1 MQTPEYMAILVA
13 LARVD
18 DLITTR
24 LNYTMKQ
31 AETRHVM
38 ISKAAGLM
46 EALNSVKTVAAEYGI
61 PAIALNQPVGVLQA
75 PERPEPQIGE
85 TLGG

>member
-1 MQTPEYMAILVA
+1 MQTPEYMAVLVA

-18 DLITTR
+18 DLITNR

-31 AETRHVM
+31 AETKHVM

-46 EALNSVKTVAAEYGI
+46 EALNTVKTVAAEYGI
-61 PAIALNQPVGVLQA
+61 PAIALSQPREALQA
-75 PERPEPQIGE
+75 PERPEPKTGE
-85 TLGG
+85 GLG